1 MTGTAMTEQEE
12 FYKIYGLEVV
22 AIPTHRPM
30 IRADNTDVVYRNE
43 NAKFTALIDEVVEMA
58 DKGRPV
64 LVGTTSVEKSEVLSE
79 MLDRRGIKHE
89 VLNAKFHEKEAPIVA
104 QAGRSSAVTIATN
117 MAGRGT
123 DIKLGGDPAGLASA
137 ELHKRGIN
145 PAEAPPD
152 VYAEVLE
159 KAKGEVAEEHE
170 RVVAAGGLHIIGT
183 ERHDAR
189 RIDNQLRGRS
199 GRQGDPGSSRFYLSL
214 EDTLMKRFA
223 SDRVAGLM
231 ERMGLQ
237 DDVPIESGIVGKT
250 IENAQTRV
258 EGWNFDA
265 RKRVVEY
272 DDVINKQRETIYA
285 ERDKVLRNE
294 DLTATVRG
302 FLDEEIESLVDEHL
316 VGEHVDDWDFDGL
329 AKALAALG
337 LEGPDVAARGLA
349 EIGVREDITEAL
361 HENVD
366 KALEERETKYGAEVW
381 AQVER
386 FVLLRTIDTLWVEH
400 LTELDDMRRGI
411 GLRGY
416 GGIDPLTEFKRE
428 AFKLYEELRDFIRRQ
443 VANTIFHVT
452 VQAQPAAQPMP
463 FNAAALA
470 AANAT
475 SAGNVSAT
483 ATTSTAAP
491 ATDGNG
497 RRPPAASAPATPASP
512 PAVIP
517 GMAAQRQQKLQYSA
531 GDEPV
536 AAAANAGTARGDA
549 RAKLGRNDPC
559 WCGSGKKFKRCH
571 GA

>member
-1 MTGTAMTEQEE
+1 
-12 FYKIYGLEVV
+12 
-22 AIPTHRPM
+22 
-30 IRADNTDVVYRNE
+30 
-43 NAKFTALIDEVVEMA
+43 
-58 DKGRPV
+58 
-64 LVGTTSVEKSEVLSE
+64 
-79 MLDRRGIKHE
+79 MLGRRGIKHE
-89 VLNAKFHEKEAPIVA
+89 VLNAKFHEKEAVVVN
-104 QAGRSSAVTIATN
+104 QAGRSGAVTIATN

-137 ELHKRGIN
+137 DLHKQGIN
-145 PAEAPPD
+145 PAEAAPD
-152 VYAEVLE
+152 VYAAALE
-159 KAKGEVAEEHE
+159 KAKADAAADHE
-170 RVVAAGGLHIIGT
+170 RVVEAGGLHIIGT

-214 EDTLMKRFA
+214 EDPLMKRFA
-223 SDRVAGLM
+223 SDRVSGLM

-237 DDVPIESGIVGKT
+237 DDVPIESGLVGKT

-302 FLDEEIESLVDEHL
+302 FLDEEVESLAEEHL
-316 VGEHVDDWDFDGL
+316 VGEHIEEWDFDGL

-337 LEGPDVAARGLA
+337 LEGPDVTARGLE
-349 EIGVREDITEAL
+349 EIGVRDDILEAL
-361 HENVD
+361 HETID
-366 KALEERETKYGAEVW
+366 KALEDREKQNGPEVW

-400 LTELDDMRRGI
+400 LTELDDMRRASACAAMAASI
-411 GLRGY
+411 RSTSSSAKLSSY
-416 GGIDPLTEFKRE
+416 TKELGG
-428 AFKLYEELRDFIRRQ
+428 FIRRQ

-452 VQAQPAAQPMP
+452 VQSQPMPAAQPLP

-470 AANAT
+470 AANAQSAASAT
-475 SAGNVSAT
+475 SAGNVTAT
-483 ATTSTAAP
+483 ATTSTAAT

-497 RRPPAASAPATPASP
+497 RRSTAPPVAPAAAAPV
-512 PAVIP
+512 VIP
-517 GMAAQRQQKLQYSA
+517 GMAVPRQQKLQYSA

-536 AAAANAGTARGDA
+536 AAAANAATGRGDA

>member
-1 MTGTAMTEQEE
+1 
-12 FYKIYGLEVV
+12 
-22 AIPTHRPM
+22 
-30 IRADNTDVVYRNE
+30 
-43 NAKFTALIDEVVEMA
+43 
-58 DKGRPV
+58 
-64 LVGTTSVEKSEVLSE
+64 
-79 MLDRRGIKHE
+79 
-89 VLNAKFHEKEAPIVA
+89 
-104 QAGRSSAVTIATN
+104 
-117 MAGRGT
+117 
-123 DIKLGGDPAGLASA
+123 
-137 ELHKRGIN
+137 
-145 PAEAPPD
+145 
-152 VYAEVLE
+152 
-159 KAKGEVAEEHE
+159 
-170 RVVAAGGLHIIGT
+170 VVAAGGLHIIGT

-302 FLDEEIESLVDEHL
+302 FLDEEIEALVDEHL
-316 VGEHVDDWDFDGL
+316 LGEHVDDWDFDGL

-337 LEGPDVAARGLA
+337 LEGRDVTARGLA

-366 KALEERETKYGAEVW
+366 KALDDRETRYGAEVW

-452 VQAQPAAQPMP
+452 VQAQPAAQPLP

-475 SAGNVSAT
+475 SAGNVSGT
-483 ATTSTAAP
+483 ATTSTAST
-491 ATDGNG
+491 ATDGDG
-497 RRPPAASAPATPASP
+497 RKPATAAASATPAAAA

-517 GMAAQRQQKLQYSA
+517 GMAAPRQQRLQYSS
-531 GDEPV
+531 GDQPQAETTSS
-536 AAAANAGTARGDA
+536 GTARGDA